1 MEHDEELKAA
11 PETESVVETAATET
25 EVVAPEPQVME
36 FSETEVLQKQ
46 LDEEKNKNLRLMA
59 DFQNYRKR
67 VSKELSAARLQGLY
81 ETITPFI
88 QVFDYFQMA
97 TKAANDS
104 ENITAIR
111 EGMKM
116 IEREYQKAL
125 DELGVTKFDAVGQKF
140 NPEQHDAVA
149 HEESDAPENEIV
161 KQWNCG
167 YRIGERLIRPAK
179 VVVSSGKK
187 AENDGEK

>member
-1 MEHDEELKAA
+1 MNNDEELNALPQTDCVNEA
-11 PETESVVETAATET
+11 NNET
-25 EVVAPEPQVME
+25 
-36 FSETEVLQKQ
+36 SETEVMEFTEAESLQKQ
-46 LDEEKNKNLRLMA
+46 LDEEKDKNLRLMA

-67 VSKELSAARLQGLY
+67 VSKELSAARMQGLF

-97 TKAANDS
+97 TKAADESDNVP
-104 ENITAIR
+104 AIR

-125 DELGVTKFDAVGQKF
+125 DELNVTRIDAVGQKF
-140 NPEQHDAVA
+140 DPEIHDAA
-149 HEESDAPENEIV
+149 AREDSEAPEGEII

-179 VVVSSGKK
+179 VIVSSGQKS
-187 AENDGEK
+187 ANDGDE